1 MQTIE
6 AYYDGH
12 AFVPIAPVAVRI
24 NERVVVTIFE
34 GTTDKRPKWESDKA
48 YLNYAGTLS
57 DENYE
62 EIMEILKDTGQINA
76 NEW

>member
-6 AYYDGH
+6 AYYDGR
-12 AFVPIAPVAVRI
+12 AFVPITPVSVRK
-24 NERVVVTIFE
+24 NERAVITIFE
-34 GTTDKRPKWESDKA
+34 GITDKRPKRKNEKA

-57 DENYE
+57 DKNYE
-62 EIMEILKDTGQINA
+62 EIMEILKDTAQIDA

>member
-6 AYYDGH
+6 AYYNGH
-12 AFVPIAPVAVRI
+12 AFVPITPVTVRI
-24 NERVVVTIFE
+24 NERAVITIFE
-34 GTTDKRPKWESDKA
+34 DTTDKCPKWKSDKT
-48 YLNYAGTLS
+48 YLNYAGMLS

-62 EIMEILKDTGQINA
+62 EIVEILKDTRQIDA